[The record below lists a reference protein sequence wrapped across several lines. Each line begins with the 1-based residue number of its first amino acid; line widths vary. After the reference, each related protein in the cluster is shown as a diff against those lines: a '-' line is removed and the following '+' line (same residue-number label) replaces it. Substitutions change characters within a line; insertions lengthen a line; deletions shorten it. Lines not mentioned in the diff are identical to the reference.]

1 MIIDT
6 IVAIAARIHRSLRN
20 AVAIRS
26 RYDLRASLR
35 AFVFLAWLPYLVLG
49 TAAVKA
55 QSSSATEAGYLLGAD
70 DTIQV
75 IVYGQPEAGI
85 TTRIKA
91 DGTIVMPL
99 IGTLTASGLT
109 NIGLAKL
116 ITDKLTAGGFLKSP
130 VVNVEI
136 GAYVSKSVNV
146 AGRVTTPGIYP
157 LDRQY
162 RVLDVLLKAGWIR
175 DAGAS
180 YAYLRRPG
188 VVEKRLD
195 TEELVRGTPDANPI
209 LRDGDTLFVP
219 DADQFFIYG
228 QIAKAGTF
236 AVLPRM
242 TVREALAIAGGVSA
256 TGQGNKVG
264 LVRGAAKEVD
274 ADLSTPVQKGD
285 VIIVKERLF

>member
-1 MIIDT
+1 MNID
-6 IVAIAARIHRSLRN
+6 IMFAFFARLDRALRQAMRADLRGIARGMAVLLAVPLLIAAPI
-20 AVAIRS
+20 AAQ
-26 RYDLRASLR
+26 AQG
-35 AFVFLAWLPYLVLG
+35 AAG
-49 TAAVKA
+49 TE
-55 QSSSATEAGYLLGAD
+55 TGYVLGAD

-75 IVYGQPEAGI
+75 VVYGQPEAGI

-116 ITDKLTAGGFLKSP
+116 ITDKLTAGGFLKNP

-136 GAYVSKSVNV
+136 AAYVSKSVNV

-157 LDRQY
+157 LDRPY
-162 RVLDVLLKAGWIR
+162 RALDVLLKAGWIR

-180 YAYLRRPG
+180 YAYLRRAG
-188 VVEKRLD
+188 IAEKRLD
-195 TEELVRGTPDANPI
+195 TEELVRGTPDANPV

-228 QIAKAGTF
+228 QIARAGNF

-264 LVRGAAKEVD
+264 LVRGSAKEVD

>member
-1 MIIDT
+1 MIVDRIGSWRRLARR
-6 IVAIAARIHRSLRN
+6 VALALALPVMLAGATAA
-20 AVAIRS
+20 AAQGVAAAETG
-26 RYDLRASLR
+26 Y
-35 AFVFLAWLPYLVLG
+35 VLG
-49 TAAVKA
+49 P
-55 QSSSATEAGYLLGAD
+55 D

-99 IGTLTASGLT
+99 IGTLNASGLS

-116 ITDKLTAGGFLKSP
+116 ITDKLTGGGFLKNP

-136 GAYVSKSVNV
+136 ANYVSKSVNV

-157 LDRQY
+157 LDRPY
-162 RVLDVLLKAGWIR
+162 RALEVLLKAGWIR

-188 VVEKRLD
+188 IAEKRLD
-195 TEELVRGTPDANPI
+195 TEELVRGAPESNPL

-228 QIAKAGTF
+228 QIARAGNF
-236 AVLPRM
+236 SVLPRM

-256 TGQGNKVG
+256 TGQSNKVG
-264 LVRGAAKEVD
+264 LVRGTAKEVD
-274 ADLSTPVQKGD
+274 ADLSTLIQKGD
-285 VIIVKERLF
+285 VIVVKERLF